1 MQIIWIINIFSFR
14 PLPDLLPFPFHAEP
28 STSMPRKNAGKVPKP
43 SKFIKG
49 LVKLHLECKSKFCQK
64 YCYLGEMYHSDYE
77 SDYESRIPVIW
88 KPCHSDSEEKDF
100 NFRRVQP
107 IIQHPRAKPERKPS
121 PPCPHRWETHDEVDQ
136 LEKELK
142 TKKSISAR
150 TIRMEKLSQ
159 ELEKK
164 TTETTFTSQKR
175 ESHQNKE
182 LPTTEQKSKNKEEIL
197 KMNNENLQNQKRS
210 ANVPKLSE
218 NSRFLD
224 QKSPVYKKFSYN
236 ITNHVNKQVTEQVT
250 EEVRQWA
257 SQIYSSERKIDQQK
271 KKEETDKVSLKE
283 IFQCLCPLKIQAVP
297 FKSSFFQTHY
307 QIENE
312 HISKQICRLRLN
324 GNCK

>member
-1 MQIIWIINIFSFR
+1 
-14 PLPDLLPFPFHAEP
+14 
-28 STSMPRKNAGKVPKP
+28 
-43 SKFIKG
+43 
-49 LVKLHLECKSKFCQK
+49 
-64 YCYLGEMYHSDYE
+64 MYHSDYE

>member
-1 MQIIWIINIFSFR
+1 
-14 PLPDLLPFPFHAEP
+14 
-28 STSMPRKNAGKVPKP
+28 
-43 SKFIKG
+43 
-49 LVKLHLECKSKFCQK
+49 
-64 YCYLGEMYHSDYE
+64 MYHSDYE

-107 IIQHPRAKPERKPS
+107 IIQHPRKKPDRKPS

-175 ESHQNKE
+175 ESLHNKE
-182 LPTTEQKSKNKEEIL
+182 LPTTEQKNKNKEEKR
-197 KMNNENLQNQKRS
+197 KMNNEHGVQKS
-210 ANVPKLSE
+210 TE
-218 NSRFLD
+218 QSRFLN
-224 QKSPVYKKFSYN
+224 QNSPVLKKLSSN
-236 ITNHVNKQVTEQVT
+236 ITNQVNRQVTEQVT

-257 SQIYSSERKIDQQK
+257 SQIYSSERKINQQV
-271 KKEETDKVSLKE
+271 KKEETDKVYLKE
-283 IFQCLCPLKIQAVP
+283 IIQCLCPSKIQTVP
-297 FKSSFFQTHY
+297 FKSSFFQFFKLKP
-307 QIENE
+307 I
-312 HISKQICRLRLN
+312 IR
-324 GNCK
+324 